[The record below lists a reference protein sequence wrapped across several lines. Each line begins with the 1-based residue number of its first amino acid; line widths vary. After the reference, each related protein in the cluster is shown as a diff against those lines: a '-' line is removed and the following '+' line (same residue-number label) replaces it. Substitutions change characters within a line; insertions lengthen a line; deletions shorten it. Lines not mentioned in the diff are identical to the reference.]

1 MFLSPG
7 AFLWPTVWSAGYI
20 NCQASIRASAHYE
33 ISSETLEMAG
43 GDGHSNVA
51 GSANVYTHQITLGG
65 EANGQS
71 ISAND
76 RPTISTLDF
85 GYLPQLN
92 NPPVPGVVVLSRRAG
107 LSAKVALTDLFR
119 IDYDTDGDLYQVQ
132 AGVLTERGGTV
143 IQGSR
148 FISYQPPAGPSVSD
162 VIHYRLVDSLG
173 DFAEGQV
180 EVVIL
185 PPADSVTS
193 NQQLLEIL
201 PGGIAHV
208 VFVGALNQVYQI
220 QFTDSLVPPVKWSS
234 LLILLC

>member
-1 MFLSPG
+1 MSTPHNPTLNALGGQVLRQEISEVLDGFFTRFCSPFCFFPIGVFLSPG

-119 IDYDTDGDLYQVQ
+119 IDYDPDGDLYQVQ

-148 FISYQPPAGPSVSD
+148 FIS
-162 VIHYRLVDSLG
+162 
-173 DFAEGQV
+173 
-180 EVVIL
+180 
-185 PPADSVTS
+185 
-193 NQQLLEIL
+193 
-201 PGGIAHV
+201 
-208 VFVGALNQVYQI
+208 
-220 QFTDSLVPPVKWSS
+220 
-234 LLILLC
+234 